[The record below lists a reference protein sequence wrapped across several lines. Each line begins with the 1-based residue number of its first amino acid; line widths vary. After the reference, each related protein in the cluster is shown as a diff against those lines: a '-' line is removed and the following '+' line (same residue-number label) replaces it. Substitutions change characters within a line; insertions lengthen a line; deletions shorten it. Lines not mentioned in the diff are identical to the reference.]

1 MSIRVKIVIACLSC
15 ALVPLITYAGYTYAR
30 TVGHLHRLEDA
41 QLAAREIAVGQALDD
56 VLSEELSDL
65 GDTATW
71 AAFVRAVERGDAG
84 RLRRQLAALPDVTAG
99 GTAQLVTPDGELLVS
114 AGAAGSE
121 PLWLV
126 PEVQRVAGVGGE
138 AAGYENL
145 GGRLM
150 IAAARTV
157 PSGPGPGETLAVLA
171 VARPVDE
178 QLLSTIGSYAGVRV
192 QVAPADVAEK
202 FRSAGAPDQATD
214 GAMNQF
220 GETFTDD
227 DSRSAYLG
235 VYDTDGYRSGLI
247 QISMERSAVGQAVS
261 EIRTMAAV
269 ALVAA
274 FAVAVLAALLLSR
287 RISRPLQELATA
299 AVGIA
304 AGDTRQDVRV
314 SGDDE
319 VGQLAGAFAAMSETI
334 TERVTDLS
342 DKIRGLADE
351 LIDLDVVFGE
361 TVTDVVDVEAE
372 IAHMMPRL
380 RSLLKARLVCLY
392 QVDET
397 GTPRLV
403 YGDAGGE
410 PARLEDAARR
420 AAESGA
426 TLASPGVAAAPLKCA
441 GRETGALVVFAD
453 DRRFDAEDVA
463 LLSALAG
470 HAAMAT
476 QNAATFQRLES
487 SYLSTV
493 TALAGAIETKEDYPP
508 DHCRL
513 IAAMAEIVGGR
524 LGRGE
529 ADLRLLRYA
538 AVLHDVG
545 KTGVPESV
553 LRLPGRLDREQSTL
567 VAAHT
572 VIGESIV
579 ARIPYLRP
587 VAPVIRSA
595 HERWDGQGYPD
606 RLHGDQIPWAARVV
620 FVCDAYCAMVSD
632 RPYRKALTPEAAFA
646 ELVDKAGAQ
655 FDTRVVGAI
664 VDSRDAIERLFL
676 AGQGAAAGQVDRV
689 LATVLFTDIVG
700 STVKAAE
707 MGDGAWHEVL
717 DRHNA
722 TARALLKRYRGVRI
736 ETAGDGVFATFDGA
750 ARAVEC
756 AAAIGRELAPLG
768 LMIRAGCHT
777 GEIELMGADVG
788 GIAVHI
794 GARVA
799 ALAGPGEILVSG
811 IVKDLVAG
819 SGLAFVDRGEHQ
831 LKGVPGVWRLYAVE
845 LPE

>member
-1 MSIRVKIVIACLSC
+1 MSIRVKIVIACLGC
-15 ALVPLITYAGYTYAR
+15 ALVPLITYAVYTYAR
-30 TVGHLHRLEDA
+30 TIAHLDQLEEA

-56 VLSEELSDL
+56 VLSEELADL
-65 GDTATW
+65 GGTATW
-71 AAFVRAVERGDAG
+71 GAFVRAVERGDAG
-84 RLRRQLAALPDVTAG
+84 WLRRHLASLPDVSAG
-99 GTAQLVTPDGELLVS
+99 GTAQLITPDGELLVS
-114 AGAAGSE
+114 AGSTGAKS
-121 PLWLV
+121 LWLV
-126 PEVQRVAGVGGE
+126 PEVQRVAGLGGQ
-138 AAGYENL
+138 AAGYETL
-145 GGRLM
+145 DGRLS
-150 IAAARTV
+150 IAAARTIRSD
-157 PSGPGPGETLAVLA
+157 SGEPRAVLA
-171 VARPVDE
+171 VVRPVDE

-192 QVAPADVAEK
+192 QVAPADVAEE

-214 GAMNQF
+214 GVMNQF

-261 EIRTMAAV
+261 EIRTMTAV
-269 ALVAA
+269 ALAGA

-287 RISRPLQELATA
+287 RISKPLQELATA
-299 AVGIA
+299 AVAIA
-304 AGDTRQDVRV
+304 GGDTRQEVRV
-314 SGDDE
+314 SGGDE
-319 VGQLAGAFAAMSETI
+319 VGQLAGAFTAMSERI

-342 DKIRGLADE
+342 DKIRGLTDE
-351 LIDLDVVFGE
+351 LMDLDMAFGE
-361 TVTDVVDVEAE
+361 TLTDVVDADAE
-372 IAHMMPRL
+372 TARMLPRVG
-380 RSLLKARLVCLY
+380 SLLKGRLVCLY
-392 QVDET
+392 QVGED
-397 GTPRLV
+397 GGLRLV
-403 YGDAGGE
+403 HGDAGAE
-410 PARLEDAARR
+410 SARLEDAARQ
-420 AAESGA
+420 AVASGA
-426 TLASPGVAAAPLKCA
+426 TLALPGVAAAPLTRA
-441 GRETGALVVFAD
+441 ERETGALVVFAD
-453 DRRFDAEDVA
+453 DRRFDAQDTA

-487 SYLSTV
+487 SYFSTV

-513 IAAMAEIVGGR
+513 IAAMAGIVGAR
-524 LGRGE
+524 LDRGE

-545 KTGVPESV
+545 KTGVPESI
-553 LRLPGRLDREQSTL
+553 LRSPGRLGHEQSML
-567 VAAHT
+567 VEEHT

-595 HERWDGQGYPD
+595 HERWDGHGYPD
-606 RLHGDQIPWAARVV
+606 RLRGEEIPWAARVV
-620 FVCDAYCAMVSD
+620 LACDAYCAMVSD

-646 ELVDKAGAQ
+646 ELAEKAGAQ
-655 FDTRVVGAI
+655 FDPRVVGAI
-664 VDSRDAIERLFL
+664 TDSRAAVERLFVTGDE
-676 AGQGAAAGQVDRV
+676 AVGGQVDRV
-689 LATVLFTDIVG
+689 LATVLFTDIVD

-707 MGDGAWHEVL
+707 LGDGAWYELL

-722 TARALLKRYRGVRI
+722 TVRALLKRYRGGRI
-736 ETAGDGVFATFDGA
+736 ETAGDGLFATFDGA
-750 ARAVEC
+750 ARAVQC

-768 LMIRAGCHT
+768 LSIRAGCHT

-799 ALAGPGEILVSG
+799 ALAAPGEILVSG

-819 SGLAFVDRGEHQ
+819 SGLAFADRGEHE
-831 LKGVPGVWRLYAVE
+831 LKGVPGVWRLYAVVE
-845 LPE
+845 PPQ